1 MDRQSAKTEQ
11 SSRQIPK
18 TSVKFSNEILLSFLF
33 LTSSSTGFLKF
44 SSIQYFHRHPGS
56 LMLTIFILIESV
68 TITKVMQI
76 SASRTYTQNTFTVR
90 IQRIL
95 TEKFQKIQMILP
107 TYFTHRKNTSLK
119 MTLTVSA
126 AFAISA
132 LLHFYMNK
140 LRKAFSMEK
149 LLLLLFIFLSS
160 NTWIFSD

>member
-18 TSVKFSNEILLSFLF
+18 ASVKFSNEILLSFLF

-95 TEKFQKIQMILP
+95 TEKFQKIQMILL
-107 TYFTHRKNTSLK
+107 TY
-119 MTLTVSA
+119 
-126 AFAISA
+126 
-132 LLHFYMNK
+132 LLHTQEEYISQDDSDCFSCFCHKCFATFLHEFPGKSCYFCFLFFYFPI
-140 LRKAFSMEK
+140 LEFSV
-149 LLLLLFIFLSS
+149 
-160 NTWIFSD
+160 TR